1 MPDEPRETF
10 EETSQ
15 ESTPRPK
22 GKKEKRKGRKGTLLF
37 LFLLLAA
44 GTAAGMHFAGAW
56 DARPLLYNLVPRL
69 PWIGPSLAKSFGIP
83 KEYSLTT
90 DERRRLE
97 LERWSDRLSEQEME
111 MKTRSDSLDALSA
124 DLQKRAGVL
133 DNKQQALTAKESKPE
148 ENPEEEGV
156 YMAMLM
162 KTYEEISPRK
172 AAQILEQLREDLAVR
187 LLAKMSNDV
196 RASILGRM
204 DPALAAKLTERLAVP
219 GRP

>member
-10 EETSQ
+10 EDISQ

-22 GKKEKRKGRKGTLLF
+22 EKKEKRKGRKGTLLF

-44 GTAAGMHFAGAW
+44 GTAAGLHFAGAW
-56 DARPLLYNLVPRL
+56 DARPLLYNVVPRL
-69 PWIGPSLAKSFGIP
+69 PWIGPSLGKTFGIP
-83 KEYSLTT
+83 KEYTLTS

-97 LERWSDRLSEQEME
+97 LERWSDRLSEREME
-111 MKTRSDSLDALSA
+111 LKTRSDALDALSA
-124 DLQKRAGVL
+124 DVEKRAGAL
-133 DNKQQALTAKESKPE
+133 EDREQALRAKETKPDENSDE
-148 ENPEEEGV
+148 EST

-204 DPALAAKLTERLAVP
+204 DAGLAAQLTERLAAP

>member
-10 EETSQ
+10 EEISQ

-56 DARPLLYNLVPRL
+56 DARPLLYNVVPRL

-83 KEYSLTT
+83 EEYSLTT
-90 DERRRLE
+90 EERRRLE

-124 DLQKRAGVL
+124 DIEKRAGTL
-133 DNKQQALTAKESKPE
+133 ENREQALSTKEAKPD
-148 ENPEEEGV
+148 ENPEEENT

-204 DPALAAKLTERLAVP
+204 DAALAAQLTERLAAP
-219 GRP
+219 GRQ

>member
-1 MPDEPRETF
+1 M
-10 EETSQ
+10 
-15 ESTPRPK
+15 
-22 GKKEKRKGRKGTLLF
+22 
-37 LFLLLAA
+37 
-44 GTAAGMHFAGAW
+44 
-56 DARPLLYNLVPRL
+56 PRL
-69 PWIGPSLAKSFGIP
+69 PWIGPSLEKTFGIP
-83 KEYSLTT
+83 KEYTLTS

-97 LERWSDRLSEQEME
+97 LERWSDRLSEREME
-111 MKTRSDSLDALSA
+111 LKTRSDALDALSA
-124 DLQKRAGVL
+124 DVEKRAGAL
-133 DNKQQALTAKESKPE
+133 EDREQALRAKETKPDENSDE
-148 ENPEEEGV
+148 EST

-204 DPALAAKLTERLAVP
+204 DAGLAAQLTERLAAP

>member
-22 GKKEKRKGRKGTLLF
+22 KKKEKRKGRKGTLLF

-44 GTAAGMHFAGAW
+44 GTSAGLHFAGAW
-56 DARPLLYNLVPRL
+56 DARPLLYNVVPRL

-111 MKTRSDSLDALSA
+111 LKTRSEALDALSA
-124 DLQKRAGVL
+124 DVEKRAGVL
-133 DNKQQALTAKESKPE
+133 ENKEQVLSAKKAKPD
-148 ENPEEEGV
+148 ENLEEEGA

-172 AAQILEQLREDLAVR
+172 AALILEQLREDLAVR
-187 LLAKMSNDV
+187 LLAKMSSDV

-204 DPALAAKLTERLAVP
+204 EAALAARLTERLAAPV
-219 GRP
+219 RP